1 MAEAGSDPQTHAG
14 ADRGGRGDPGHSLPG
29 LQQSGHNA
37 AETDRSHLA
46 YKARSGYAMPNPLVA
61 ITDGYVDTIVRLSRE
76 FGMTPASRTRIQV
89 AAAENATVD
98 DGMDF

>member
-1 MAEAGSDPQTHAG
+1 MRVLTEVDGVILGILCQAYSNLATTQPKLTEAT
-14 ADRGGRGDPGHSLPG
+14 L
-29 LQQSGHNA
+29 L
-37 AETDRSHLA
+37 

-61 ITDGYVDTIVRLSRE
+61 ITEGYVDTIVRLSRE